1 MGKLSD
7 FCSEEERLAN
17 PFIKY
22 DFFFKIGLALLSAS
36 PRALNSWKAEQGR
49 GPQRVLG
56 WGRTAQFYRK
66 MSCWNETGFGFSIQE
81 LWLPGAFP

>member
-1 MGKLSD
+1 MGKLSE

-36 PRALNSWKAEQGR
+36 PRALNPAHGRLSKVGDPRGSWVGEEQLSFTGR
-49 GPQRVLG
+49 
-56 WGRTAQFYRK
+56 
-66 MSCWNETGFGFSIQE
+66 
-81 LWLPGAFP
+81 